1 VEHFRDRLKLPPD
14 KFVIVPNGAQ
24 LPDSTFAHQTRSD
37 GELIVSVG
45 RLERYK
51 GHHRVIAALPSVLA
65 HRPDAR
71 LRIVGSGPYEPVLLQ
86 LARDLEVHERVEIGA
101 ISGSDRQG
109 MASLLSEAA
118 LVTLLSDYE
127 SQGIAVMEALKFKRP
142 VLVTDT
148 SALREMAE
156 RGLVRSVSLQSGPQ
170 QVAQA
175 ILEQLDRPLIPPD
188 VHIPSWDDCA
198 EQLLSVYEDV
208 IGST

>member
-1 VEHFRDRLKLPPD
+1 
-14 KFVIVPNGAQ
+14 
-24 LPDSTFAHQTRSD
+24 
-37 GELIVSVG
+37 
-45 RLERYK
+45 
-51 GHHRVIAALPSVLA
+51 
-65 HRPDAR
+65 
-71 LRIVGSGPYEPVLLQ
+71 
-86 LARDLEVHERVEIGA
+86 
-101 ISGSDRQG
+101 
-109 MASLLSEAA
+109 
-118 LVTLLSDYE
+118 
-127 SQGIAVMEALKFKRP
+127 MEALKFKRP
-142 VLVTDT
+142 VLVADT